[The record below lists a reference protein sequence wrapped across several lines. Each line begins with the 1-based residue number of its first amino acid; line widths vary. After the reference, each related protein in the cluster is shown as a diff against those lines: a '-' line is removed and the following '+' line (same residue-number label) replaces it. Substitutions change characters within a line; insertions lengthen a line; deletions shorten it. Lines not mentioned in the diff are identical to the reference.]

1 MQTIYDFAGST
12 NMWSTS
18 VGGHLMKVVNLTGF
32 TVIEYEKGYERVRID
47 MEVTASHQCQNLRGM
62 LHKLAILMKCIK
74 TKHLHWN
81 YKTDFV
87 IAVNC

>member
-1 MQTIYDFAGST
+1 MLDLSEKK
-12 NMWSTS
+12 
-18 VGGHLMKVVNLTGF
+18 L
-32 TVIEYEKGYERVRID
+32 IEYLKGYERVRIN
-47 MEVTASHQCQNLRGM
+47 MEITTSHQCQNLRGM

-81 YKTDFV
+81 YKTDFI